1 MSKIPGLRLKAQ
13 VKISPFFTFM
23 FGVFVAG
30 ASPAALAEP
39 NHNVET
45 GYINMPDGR
54 VEADGT
60 FRMGYSFAKP
70 YSNVWSSVVVLP
82 RVEFYARYARIMSG
96 SIGAPGSGWENYG
109 DYKDKVFSGKVML
122 LEEDW
127 LTPSVVFGID
137 DVQGTG
143 LFKSKYLAASMQ
155 FGDLDTTLGVGTGR
169 INGAFAGARYAP
181 AAWKGIALA
190 AEYDANN
197 YQQDRF
203 ASQTGVDQR
212 KKGMGLA
219 LEYRWGWLGS
229 QLSWRDGKPGINLYA
244 SIPFQAKEFIP
255 KVDEPAPDMEIVV
268 R

>member
-39 NHNVET
+39 NHNGET

-82 RVEFYARYARIMSG
+82 RVEFYARYARIMGISG
-96 SIGAPGSGWENYG
+96 FTNNSDYG
-109 DYKDKVFSGKVML
+109 DYKDKVFSGKFVL
-122 LEEDW
+122 LEESW
-127 LTPSVVFGID
+127 RMPSVAFGID

-143 LFKSKYLAASMQ
+143 LFRSEYLAASKQ
-155 FGDLDTTLGVGTGR
+155 FG
-169 INGAFAGARYAP
+169 
-181 AAWKGIALA
+181 
-190 AEYDANN
+190 
-197 YQQDRF
+197 
-203 ASQTGVDQR
+203 
-212 KKGMGLA
+212 
-219 LEYRWGWLGS
+219 
-229 QLSWRDGKPGINLYA
+229 
-244 SIPFQAKEFIP
+244 
-255 KVDEPAPDMEIVV
+255 
-268 R
+268 